1 MSRLSQLVNSIEAW
15 RVYRVGKSSYMK
27 NRHCGYEVC
36 MDEHTFCRFFFL
48 LVATEVFPACLTSS
62 SLSRHFP
69 IMEFCCCVVT
79 VWHPMLSDMLSIW
92 FLWSLVRL
100 DTLILNQNS
109 FGCEGVANLCEELA
123 KCGAQNRI
131 LQDSRYSRYSR
142 YSAHIFIT
150 EKTCWHVSLV
160 FFWLV
165 LAKVRCLTNFEFF
178 FVGTKFLNLS
188 DSGWCLAG
196 VHVYGCWS
204 WRAAISNWS
213 GCRFFSVEFC
223 SFSPHFSQFQKHFK
237 MSFLFFLRF
246 FHFENRIIW
255 NTRREPKRWKISW
268 GQTEHHK
275 PTLLN
280 FWNLLRLDFNLLES
294 IQSKM
299 GFIGFPAALPDL
311 NHNMSPFQRCM
322 ALLQR
327 WRHHLKLQEVSVAKN
342 KPSSQWSETRS
353 FQCTLER
360 GYGKSMQK
368 VSFRFHFMMRT
379 VVVASFLMLHSQL
392 GGAGRVHW

>member
-1 MSRLSQLVNSIEAW
+1 MVPDGVQ
-15 RVYRVGKSSYMK
+15 VYTSTGVGAGGLQYP
-27 NRHCGYEVC
+27 
-36 MDEHTFCRFFFL
+36 T
-48 LVATEVFPACLTSS
+48 
-62 SLSRHFP
+62 
-69 IMEFCCCVVT
+69 
-79 VWHPMLSDMLSIW
+79 
-92 FLWSLVRL
+92 
-100 DTLILNQNS
+100 
-109 FGCEGVANLCEELA
+109 
-123 KCGAQNRI
+123 GA
-131 LQDSRYSRYSR
+131 D
-142 YSAHIFIT
+142 A
-150 EKTCWHVSLV
+150 V
-160 FFWLV
+160 FFRW
-165 LAKVRCLTNFEFF
+165 RIDFF
-178 FVGTKFLNLS
+178 QFLS
-188 DSGWCLAG
+188 T
-196 VHVYGCWS
+196 
-204 WRAAISNWS
+204 
-213 GCRFFSVEFC
+213 FFSVSKAF
-223 SFSPHFSQFQKHFK
+223 QFL
-237 MSFLFFLRF
+237 SFLFFLRF